1 MSEWSS
7 HFYFKLN
14 PSSNTNCNL
23 CFTIMTPLFGIKH
36 CVLGQ
41 LTGEKQANCG
51 LDLSGGD
58 GGALVVVGQAGGF
71 SGDTLEDVIDERIHD
86 AHGLRRDAGV
96 GVDLL
101 QHLVH
106 VDGVALL
113 PGLSLLLAALAG
125 GLGHGFLGALFG
137 R

>member
-1 MSEWSS
+1 YDFFSERAKSNEV
-7 HFYFKLN
+7 KLHGAVC
-14 PSSNTNCNL
+14 SL
-23 CFTIMTPLFGIKH
+23 FFTIMT
-36 CVLGQ
+36 

-51 LDLSGGD
+51 LDLPGGD

-101 QHLVH
+101 QNLVH